1 MLIVRFSVF
10 DEYIFLLETMILK
23 ATIVYYLK
31 RSGYGMVENIKALL
45 KAHENLK
52 REVYLDNENSTMV
65 PKEVLVE
72 MMPYYSQKAYGNPT
86 LTHKPGWEAFETI
99 MKAAK
104 KISQFLG
111 AKILEEITFTPGATE
126 ANNLGLMGAA
136 FANQHKGKKIVISA
150 IEPINVLHVTE
161 LLQKYGFT
169 TTKIPVDP
177 EGFLKLENLKE
188 AVDKE
193 TVLAS
198 IATVNNE
205 IGTVQSIKEALDIVK
220 DKNPDALFHTD
231 ASDAYG
237 RIPFNAQDLK
247 VDLATASSYKI
258 LGPRGIGALY
268 VKEGV
273 NVDKIL
279 EGQIGTQKLWPGVEN
294 TPLIV
299 GFTKASELAFNG
311 FEDNVNHMRTLRDKL
326 ANGILSELT
335 DVKLNGP
342 KGSKRAPDNANI
354 SILRAEGEALTIELS
369 LNGVYVSSGSA
380 CSRRLLQ
387 PSHVLVAIGRKFSEA
402 HGSILMKTTRYHTE
416 EDITHVLEVLPSA
429 VNRIRGI
436 VGSTGVD

>member
-1 MLIVRFSVF
+1 
-10 DEYIFLLETMILK
+10 
-23 ATIVYYLK
+23 
-31 RSGYGMVENIKALL
+31 MVENVKALL
-45 KAHENLK
+45 KAHEGITH
-52 REVYLDNENSTMV
+52 EVYLDNENSTMV
-65 PKEVLVE
+65 PKEVVDE
-72 MMPYYSQKAYGNPT
+72 MLPYYSQKAYGNPT

-99 MKAAK
+99 MEAAQ
-104 KISQFLG
+104 KISNFLG
-111 AKILEEITFTPGATE
+111 AKILEEITFTPGETE
-126 ANNLGLMGAA
+126 ANNLALMGAA
-136 FANQHKGKKIVISA
+136 FANKHKGAKIVISE

-161 LLQKYGFT
+161 LLQKFGFT
-169 TTKIPVDP
+169 TTKIPVDR
-177 EGFLKLENLKE
+177 EGFLDLEKLKE

-198 IATVNNE
+198 ISTVNNE
-205 IGTVQSIKEALDIVK
+205 IGTIQPLKEALDIVK
-220 DKNPDALFHTD
+220 DKNPETLFHTD

-237 RIPFNAQDLK
+237 RIPLNMQDLK
-247 VDLATASSYKI
+247 VDLATVSSYKI

-299 GFTKASELAFNG
+299 GFTKASELAFQD
-311 FEDNVNHMRTLRDKL
+311 FEANVNRMRMLRDKL
-326 ANGILSELT
+326 VDGIFAELS
-335 DVKLNGP
+335 DVKFNGP
-342 KGSKRAPDNANI
+342 KGEKRAPDNANV
-354 SILRAEGEALTIELS
+354 SILRCEGEALTIELS
-369 LNGVYVSSGSA
+369 LKGVYVSSGSA

-387 PSHVLVAIGRKFSEA
+387 PSHVLVAIGRRFSEA

-416 EDITHVLEVLPSA
+416 GDITYVLEVLPIA

>member
-1 MLIVRFSVF
+1 
-10 DEYIFLLETMILK
+10 
-23 ATIVYYLK
+23 
-31 RSGYGMVENIKALL
+31 MVENVKDLL
-45 KAHENLK
+45 KAHEGIK
-52 REVYLDNENSTMV
+52 HEVYLDNENSTLV
-65 PKEVLVE
+65 PKEVVDAML
-72 MMPYYSQKAYGNPT
+72 PYYNQRGYGNPT

-99 MKAAK
+99 MESAK
-104 KISQFLG
+104 KISGFLG

-136 FANQHKGKKIVISA
+136 FANQHRGKKIVISA

-177 EGFLKLENLKE
+177 EGFVNLEKLKE

-198 IATVNNE
+198 VATVNNE
-205 IGTVQSIKEALDIVK
+205 LGTMQPIKEAVDIVK

-237 RIPFNAQDLK
+237 RIPFNVQDLK

-258 LGPRGIGALY
+258 LGPRGMGALY

-299 GFTKASELAFNG
+299 GFTKASELAFND
-311 FEDNVNHMRTLRDKL
+311 FEANVNHMRTLRDKL
-326 ANGILSELT
+326 ADGILSELT

-342 KGSKRAPDNANI
+342 KGERRSPDNANI

-387 PSHVLVAIGRKFSEA
+387 PSHVLIAIGRRFSEA

-416 EDITHVLEVLPSA
+416 EDITYVLEVLPSA